1 MAGRSRRSST
11 AASSMATENLARQ
24 RTEMQAEAATRYP
37 TGKRKASRP
46 KRESEPKPKKPRR
59 PRRWAPPGWDG
70 NRWSARS
77 VQPGGLETHHEPC
90 MSSFLTTEES
100 SSSVADRSTGR
111 LSWLRP
117 RNSVSIWEHYAEMK
131 RRAEMVTANERP
143 LVSASGGGVQPMPI
157 GKPASGITDQAIC
170 GSSSTDGVGQNAKRN
185 GSAPWPGAL
194 GESGES
200 DRRLPGFA
208 ANSADGNPTVW
219 PAPGGL
225 VVANA
230 KSRMMPTCTSS
241 SSSREPGGLDVPVP
255 KTPAVT
261 CPADRVSIMSLVH
274 GP

>member
-37 TGKRKASRP
+37 TGKRQASRP

-100 SSSVADRSTGR
+100 SSSADDRSTGR

-117 RNSVSIWEHYAEMK
+117 RNSVSIWEHYAEVK
-131 RRAEMVTANERP
+131 RRADMATANEHP
-143 LVSASGGGVQPMPI
+143 LMSASGSAVQPMPI
-157 GKPASGITDQAIC
+157 GKPAPATTDRAIC
-170 GSSSTDGVGQNAKRN
+170 GSASTNGAGQNAGCERLPPRPN
-185 GSAPWPGAL
+185 AL
-194 GESGES
+194 GESSDS
-200 DRRLPGFA
+200 DRHLPGFD
-208 ANSADGNPTVW
+208 ADGAGSNPTVW

-225 VVANA
+225 VAA
-230 KSRMMPTCTSS
+230 IKSRS
-241 SSSREPGGLDVPVP
+241 SSSREVGDLDVPAP
-255 KTPAVT
+255 KTPAVA